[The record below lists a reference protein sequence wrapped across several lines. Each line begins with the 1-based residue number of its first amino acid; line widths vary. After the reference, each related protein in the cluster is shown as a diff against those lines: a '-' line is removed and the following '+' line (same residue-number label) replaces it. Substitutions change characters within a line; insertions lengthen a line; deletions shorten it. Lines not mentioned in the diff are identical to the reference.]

1 MVLRM
6 RRGLLIVVGVMG
18 SLLVV
23 YLLVCSA
30 SAICRPGNP
39 ALQSKSVFPMQVPG
53 TTIVIRNLV
62 NYEGEYMEDGNLT
75 FEKNLA
81 AVCLENQGEDGIE
94 CARVIL
100 HWENGAYV
108 FDVDMLP
115 AGAGAIVLEKYRSPY
130 DDHQWTSCVGV
141 QKCTTTSWMN
151 VPALIMP
158 LGPTKIHLENPTETT
173 LRNMTLYYKH
183 YLPSDRLLVGGIVY
197 AIKVGDLLPGA
208 AVSLEPERFSWG
220 GSQIVRIAWE

>member
-81 AVCLENQGEDGIE
+81 AV
-94 CARVIL
+94 
-100 HWENGAYV
+100 
-108 FDVDMLP
+108 
-115 AGAGAIVLEKYRSPY
+115 
-130 DDHQWTSCVGV
+130 
-141 QKCTTTSWMN
+141 SWQ
-151 VPALIMP
+151 LC
-158 LGPTKIHLENPTETT
+158 
-173 LRNMTLYYKH
+173 
-183 YLPSDRLLVGGIVY
+183 
-197 AIKVGDLLPGA
+197 DL
-208 AVSLEPERFSWG
+208 
-220 GSQIVRIAWE
+220 